1 MKFRLTLA
9 VVAVAAAAS
18 PALAQ
23 SFYIVQDTATKKCT
37 IVDTKPT
44 TQTMVVVGDGK
55 VYTSR
60 TQAESAIKTV
70 TVCKN

>member
-9 VVAVAAAAS
+9 VVAVAVAAS

-23 SFYIVQDTATKKCT
+23 SFYIVQDTATKRCT

-44 TQTMVVVGDGK
+44 TQTTVVVGNGK

-60 TQAESAIKTV
+60 TEAESAIKTI

>member
-9 VVAVAAAAS
+9 VVAVATAAS

>member
-9 VVAVAAAAS
+9 VVAVAAATS

-23 SFYIVQDTATKKCT
+23 SFYIVQDTATKRCT

-44 TQTMVVVGDGK
+44 TQTTVVVGNGK

-60 TQAESAIKTV
+60 TEAESAIKTI